1 MCACYGELTAGL
13 DSRLPASCRG
23 NSGEADDAEPEDLDS
38 GPQVLLN
45 LLWIVGSL
53 GWCVAFLVYFLSVL
67 VVVVAAV
74 CRNPSTLHC
83 TSLCSTSSSKLS
95 TFLCGIFAG
104 EVLSLIL
111 LTFDVAISSSNKI
124 VSSNL
129 SRRRLPELNQHPLRK
144 CRRLERINCVG
155 VKYFFQTF
163 EHVWVGRYV
172 PTQHSDYLRSQPPQ
186 SLRDT
191 ALHDF

>member
-1 MCACYGELTAGL
+1 VCACYGELTAGL

-124 VSSNL
+124 V
-129 SRRRLPELNQHPLRK
+129 
-144 CRRLERINCVG
+144 
-155 VKYFFQTF
+155 
-163 EHVWVGRYV
+163 
-172 PTQHSDYLRSQPPQ
+172 PQ
-186 SLRDT
+186 IYRAADCQN
-191 ALHDF
+191 

>member
-1 MCACYGELTAGL
+1 M
-13 DSRLPASCRG
+13 
-23 NSGEADDAEPEDLDS
+23 
-38 GPQVLLN
+38 
-45 LLWIVGSL
+45 GSL
-53 GWCVAFLVYFLSVL
+53 EIVRCFFGAYFLSVL

-83 TSLCSTSSSKLS
+83 TSLCSTSSSQLS

-104 EVLSLIL
+104 KVLSLIL

-129 SRRRLPELNQHPLRK
+129 SRLRLPELNQHLLRK